1 MTPPQK
7 NDYEN
12 YLIVLPPLSTTIP
25 FLWLIFRIS
34 MEVCNK
40 VYALGKTYA
49 KLFDLV
55 RRSFGNSV
63 EICLTSPQHFGQFSN
78 IFFKYLFF
86 FQIWISFPWNLLLL
100 PTIQITSLRY
110 TKYFSDETGLK
121 KIFKY
126 IPPHFI
132 YYSPFCHIM
141 TLFPVDE
148 SIMTH
153 LLGTED

>member
-1 MTPPQK
+1 MYGNCISMFLSYTVIIKRICLSPKFTFSTHTMYKSNSFRRFSVWFLYSLVPICKEALHFILNFFTPNSDLLWLHPK
-7 NDYEN
+7 KIC
-12 YLIVLPPLSTTIP
+12 IVLPPFSTTIP

-34 MEVCNK
+34 MEVRNK

-86 FQIWISFPWNLLLL
+86 FQI
-100 PTIQITSLRY
+100 
-110 TKYFSDETGLK
+110 
-121 KIFKY
+121 
-126 IPPHFI
+126 
-132 YYSPFCHIM
+132 
-141 TLFPVDE
+141 
-148 SIMTH
+148 
-153 LLGTED
+153 